1 MICGNEGREAADK
14 LISLS
19 ISSFNKA
26 LVRKSDRQTLKSSIV
41 PYTACLFIETTTAQ
55 YDNAV
60 PILDC

>member
-41 PYTACLFIETTTAQ
+41 PYTACLFIETTTA
-55 YDNAV
+55 
-60 PILDC
+60 